1 MRRGAVGM
9 AAGPPRR
16 VCVCVEA
23 RGPAE
28 GLEALLRGL
37 RELEGPSGPV
47 PGPGPG
53 GARGGLRSHG
63 LAPRPGE
70 GGGVVLSVSVAGARP
85 GSAAEEEEA
94 CAGLRALLPPGVPP
108 VELEVLLTAPCP
120 VPLGPDWTLEGALL
134 VSGAEGGAPWGPE
147 AGTALADAGLFTA
160 PGALGGDT
168 LEKLRELCAGR
179 IRAADAALAARGV
192 AAGEATFAFREI
204 ASRGG
209 QRFDLLLLEQEE
221 AEIDSGP
228 PHKRIYSPSADEGGA
243 GSGGLQGTAAEEA
256 FLQRVA
262 REAPWTPL
270 IERVLGGR
278 GHGVRLW
285 VSVVY
290 SRPGAPPQ
298 EWHADGPHVGRCAGW
313 DSGDGGGEAPPYA
326 LCVFVPLCDLSREVG
341 FTQFWPGTH
350 RHAQLLGFGGAC
362 EVLGAHCD
370 GLLRAGDALVYD
382 YRLMHRGMPNRSAPG
397 PAGRQR
403 AILQFFYHD
412 ASYTERRNYG
422 EAALFAHAPEAPPGR
437 A

>member
-1 MRRGAVGM
+1 M
-9 AAGPPRR
+9 AAGAAGR

-28 GLEALLRGL
+28 ALEALERGL
-37 RELEGPSGPV
+37 RALRAPDAGA
-47 PGPGPG
+47 GPGG
-53 GARGGLRSHG
+53 GARGGLRWHG
-63 LAPRPGE
+63 RAPRPGE
-70 GGGVVLSVSVAGARP
+70 GGGAVLSVSVAGTRVGGGA
-85 GSAAEEEEA
+85 GEEEEA
-94 CAGLRALLPPGVPP
+94 CGALRALLPPRGPP

-120 VPLGPDWTLEGALL
+120 VPLCPDWTLEGALR
-134 VSGAEGGAPWGPE
+134 VSGAEGRAPWGPDAE
-147 AGTALADAGLFTA
+147 AALADAGLFAA
-160 PGALGGDT
+160 PGALGGGT
-168 LEKLRELCAGR
+168 LEKLRELCDGR

-192 AAGEATFAFREI
+192 GAGEATFAFREV

-221 AEIDSGP
+221 AGAVSGP
-228 PHKRIYSPSADEGGA
+228 HPREGSSSPRAAEAGA
-243 GSGGLQGTAAEEA
+243 GAGGLLGAAAEEA

-270 IERVLGGR
+270 VARVLGGR
-278 GHGVRLW
+278 GRGVRLW

-326 LCVFVPLCDLSREVG
+326 LCVFVPLCDLSQEVG

-350 RHAQLLGFGGAC
+350 RHDQLLGFGGAC

-382 YRLMHRGMPNRSAPG
+382 YRLMHRGMPNRSPG
-397 PAGRQR
+397 GPGGRQR

-412 ASYTERRNYG
+412 AGYAERRNYG
-422 EAALFAHAPEAPPGR
+422 DAALFAR